1 MALDTDDPD
10 PDDKTVPVGC
20 VVGLVLLIVAHVWLF
35 LGAWPIGPHVRDW
48 ARRHPVILATGLFA
62 YGGYLLREAR
72 AIRRHSPSSAVA
84 KTDTQWGVGM
94 VAIGVLLVVLE
105 VTSWLLARGR
115 L

>member
-1 MALDTDDPD
+1 MALDTDD

-20 VVGLVLLIVAHVWLF
+20 VVGLILLIAAHVWLF
-35 LGAWPIGPHVRDW
+35 LGAWPIGPHLRDW
-48 ARRHPVILATGLFA
+48 ARRHPIILATGLFA

-72 AIRRHSPSSAVA
+72 ATRSRSPGSAVA
-84 KTDTQWGVGM
+84 KTDMRWGVGM

-105 VTSWLLARGR
+105 VASWLLARGR